1 MIEINDFEEPNP
13 NNIHNYMLDTSAY
26 NKIAENQE
34 IFNAIKKSLKFGFK
48 YYRTAI
54 QEKELRGMGAKVYDE
69 NCVPTER
76 YRITDE
82 FKEKMKKFEI
92 INLELGVKRASSI
105 ACGMRNHWILDGTYR
120 LLEDNSKLSE
130 LCDEICM
137 EKPSVRK
144 KYPYAQMYDA
154 MIAESAM
161 HHNCYLI
168 SNDKK
173 LRKTVNSKFSE
184 RAIDVFELIKRIQA
198 YNKKDENI
206 NVNL

>member
-13 NNIHNYMLDTSAY
+13 NNVHNYMLDTSTY

-34 IFNAIKKSLKFGFK
+34 IFNVVKRSLKFGFK

-54 QEKELRGMGAKVYDE
+54 QEKELRGMGAKVYNE
-69 NCVPTER
+69 KCVPTER
-76 YRITDE
+76 YKITDE

-105 ACGMRNHWILDGTYR
+105 ASGMLNHWILDGTYR

-130 LCDEICM
+130 LYDEICK
-137 EKPSVRK
+137 EKPNVRK

-161 HHNCYLI
+161 YHHCYLI
-168 SNDKK
+168 SNDEK
-173 LRKTVNSKFSE
+173 LRKTVNSKFFN
-184 RAIDVFELIKRIQA
+184 RAIDVFELLKQIQE
-198 YNKKDENI
+198 Y
-206 NVNL
+206 